1 MFIWVIMKAEEL
13 IGEPFK
19 GLFDIAG
26 LLGES
31 AGSKYDCAIEKIIS
45 GKNRDAVTGIITVI
59 CSGKGILIKGKAIV
73 QVELTCNR
81 CLTGFVQSVSY
92 NIEEEVLYPHS
103 RVSATS
109 LFEEEDSIFVKDKNM
124 LDFGELIRQ
133 YTLINLPMKALCK
146 RDCIG
151 NKEVNNYGRS

>member
-1 MFIWVIMKAEEL
+1 MKAEEL

-19 GLFDIAG
+19 GLLDIAR

-31 AGSKYDCAIEKIIS
+31 AGSKYDCAIEKIIW
-45 GKNRDAVTGIITVI
+45 GKNMDAVTGIITVI
-59 CSGKGILIKGKAIV
+59 RSGKGILIKGKATV
-73 QVELTCNR
+73 QVELICSR

-92 NIEEEVLYPHS
+92 SIEEEVIYQNS
-103 RVSATS
+103 KVSDIS
-109 LFEEEDSIFVKDKNM
+109 LFEEEESIFVKDKNM
-124 LDFGELIRQ
+124 LDFGELVRQ

-146 RDCIG
+146 LDCIG